1 MPADNPA
8 LPGDVFFDLMAGGY
22 ARGHAHA
29 LLAVLEARG
38 VDIRAY
44 DTDGLSTAWLVAQ
57 CKDVLQLTTWL
68 MRAVTADSL
77 EDVFG

>member
-38 VDIRAY
+38 FDVRRY
-44 DTDGLSTAWLVAQ
+44 DGDGMSTAWRVAQ
-57 CKDVLQLTTWL
+57 CKDVLQLTAWL
-68 MRAVTADSL
+68 MRAANADSL